1 MTVATSLFYDRAR
14 NAMTALSARADTL
27 NTQISTG
34 KKLAAPS
41 DDPLAYSRLRGLAT
55 QSADGTAYAGN
66 LKIAASILSTADTTL
81 TSIRAQVT
89 RASELAVQA
98 NNGTLS
104 PDNRRSIAEELTGI
118 VQTLSSLA
126 NVKDARGQPLFGGPD
141 GGAALTT
148 TGGVTQ
154 FASGTVPSIPINDGQ
169 SIQPSVTASA
179 LFQFGGTDTLSVIG
193 TFAASLRGGGP
204 LGTAGSTAIAQL
216 QIAGDLVD
224 TAQASVGARGARVD
238 LEQSTQ
244 TAAALERETLRS
256 GLEDTDVT
264 AAITDLQK
272 TMTTLQATQASFS
285 KLSSLSLF
293 DYLK

>member
-1 MTVATSLFYDRAR
+1 MTLATSLFFDRSR
-14 NAMTALSARADTL
+14 NSMTALSARADTL
-27 NTQISTG
+27 STQISTG

-41 DDPLAYSRLRGLAT
+41 DDPLAYARLRGLAT
-55 QSADGTAYAGN
+55 QGADADAYAGN
-66 LKIAASILSTADTTL
+66 LKVASSVLSTADTTL

-104 PDNRRSIAEELTGI
+104 ADNRASIAEELTGI

-126 NVKDARGQPLFGGPD
+126 GTKDARGQPLFGGTD
-141 GGAALTT
+141 GGAALT
-148 TGGVTQ
+148 VD
-154 FASGTVPSIPINDGQ
+154 ASGNHFAAGTAPSIPIADGQ
-169 SIQPSVTASA
+169 SVATSVTAASV
-179 LFQFGGTDTLSVIG
+179 FSFGGTDTLSVISN
-193 TFAASLRGGGP
+193 FAATLRSGDAIGSA
-204 LGTAGSTAIAQL
+204 GTTAIAQL
-216 QIAGDLVD
+216 QTAGGLVD
-224 TAQASVGARGARVD
+224 TAQASVGARAARVE

-244 TAAALERETLRS
+244 TAASTERETLRS

-264 AAITDLQK
+264 AAITELQK
-272 TMTTLQATQASFS
+272 TMTTLQATQASFT